1 MSDQNTIRVLS
12 IESNADGTHS
22 LHDHLSKIPGLV
34 IAADATNAADALQKL
49 QAHAIDMAV
58 LDMGSHDM
66 DGIGL
71 IKQIR
76 QSNPTVRVLVVTA
89 SDAPEDIFASMDA
102 GADAYVLKGNVS
114 AAVEPAIR
122 SARLGAVWLDPG
134 IANQVLLA
142 METPTS
148 APPSR
153 ILPTGYLR
161 MPVLPDEKSLLMAV
175 AASSCTDGV
184 CMVDPSF
191 VKKLKRFSPTAT

>member
-1 MSDQNTIRVLS
+1 MSDQSTIQVLS
-12 IESNADGTHS
+12 IESGAEGKQALRELLT
-22 LHDHLSKIPGLV
+22 KIPGLV
-34 IAADATNAADALQKL
+34 VAADATNAADALQKL
-49 QAHAIDMAV
+49 QSHQIDIAV
-58 LDMGSHDM
+58 LDLGSHDM

-76 QSNPTVRVLVVTA
+76 QANPPVRVLIVTA
-89 SDAPEDIFASMDA
+89 SDAPDDIFASMDA
-102 GADAYVLKGNVS
+102 GADAYVLKGTV
-114 AAVEPAIR
+114 ATALEPAIR

-161 MPVLPDEKSLLMAV
+161 MPVMPDEKDLLMAV

-191 VKKLKRFSPTAT
+191 VKKLKRFSPAAT